1 MANLDSG
8 GTAATFSLTHVEYP
22 EGDKVNS
29 GTHERGR
36 RPLCLFD
43 FVIKQIVLTVE
54 HQRFK
59 HELCESCLLE
69 K

>member
-8 GTAATFSLTHVEYP
+8 GTAATKWKTLSLTHVEYP

-29 GTHERGR
+29 GQRGR

-43 FVIKQIVLTVE
+43 VIKQIVWTVE

-59 HELCESCLLE
+59 
-69 K
+69 

>member
-8 GTAATFSLTHVEYP
+8 GTAATKWKTLSLTHVEYP

-29 GTHERGR
+29 GQRGR

-43 FVIKQIVLTVE
+43 VIKQIV
-54 HQRFK
+54 
-59 HELCESCLLE
+59 
-69 K
+69 